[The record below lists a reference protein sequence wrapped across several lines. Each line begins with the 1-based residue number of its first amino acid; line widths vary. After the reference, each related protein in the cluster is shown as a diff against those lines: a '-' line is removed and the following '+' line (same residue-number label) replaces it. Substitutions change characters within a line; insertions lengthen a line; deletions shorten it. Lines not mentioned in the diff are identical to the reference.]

1 MNKQTQCQ
9 KVLAY
14 MEEHGGITQREAIW
28 LGIYRLSGRIYDLR
42 KEHNIRTD
50 MLPVTNADGTI
61 STVASYSLERDA
73 DG

>member
-14 MEEHGGITQREAIW
+14 MEEHGSITQREAIW
-28 LGIYRLSGRIYDLR
+28 LGIYRLSGRIFDLR
-42 KEHNIRTD
+42 KEHSIKTD
-50 MLPVTNADGTI
+50 MIPVTNKDGSI

>member
-14 MEEHGGITQREAIW
+14 MEEHGSITQREAIW